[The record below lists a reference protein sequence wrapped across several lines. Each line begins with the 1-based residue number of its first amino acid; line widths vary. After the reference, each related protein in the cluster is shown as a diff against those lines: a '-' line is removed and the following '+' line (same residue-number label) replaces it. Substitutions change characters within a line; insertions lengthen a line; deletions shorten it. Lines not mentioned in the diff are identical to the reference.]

1 MLQAVRLADR
11 ARTLFHSEASDEEL
25 HKTLPDH
32 DRGRTLVA
40 LSLGPFGATLQPTQE
55 FGGFYPPPYGPQ
67 EFNERGS
74 NFNSFGESVDARCLA
89 IDALAH
95 FHFQRL
101 VVFLSDD
108 NVWDSIDVLAFET
121 VPLRREVVAIRKAMG
136 QLHLTI
142 QKAGKSPK
150 PWWISCAFPCGESP
164 NERIA
169 SGPKV
174 QIDDLLEA
182 TFGVDA
188 IGVASSFPSPSGF
201 GINCTLVK
209 YIAPL
214 SVELR
219 KYMQHAKLD
228 NSQPWLILYPNGNDT
243 YDEATRSWRGPQTCD
258 EMGWAEEVG
267 ATVQKIMEAE
277 GSTTK
282 SFGGIVVGGCC
293 KTSPKDIAAL
303 RYVLD
308 SQRAKT

>member
-11 ARTLFHSEASDEEL
+11 ARTLFDSDARDQKL
-25 HKTLPDH
+25 HESLPVH
-32 DRGRTLVA
+32 EPGRILVA

-74 NFNSFGESVDARCLA
+74 NFNSFGESMDARRLA
-89 IDALAH
+89 IDALAD

-121 VPLRREVVAIRKAMG
+121 VPLRREVVAIRKAVG
-136 QLHLTI
+136 KLHSAI
-142 QKAGKSPK
+142 EKAGKSPK
-150 PWWISCAFPCGESP
+150 PWWISCVFPDGESP
-164 NERIA
+164 NERTA
-169 SGPKV
+169 GGPKV

-182 TFGVDA
+182 TFGVEG
-188 IGVASSFPSPSGF
+188 IGVASSFPTPSGF

-214 SVELR
+214 IFKLR
-219 KYMQHAKLD
+219 KYMKHAKLG
-228 NSQPWLILYPNGNDT
+228 NSQLWLILYPNGNDI

-258 EMGWAEEVG
+258 EMGWAAEVG
-267 ATVQKIMEAE
+267 SAVQEIMEAE
-277 GSTTK
+277 RSTTK
-282 SFGGIVVGGCC
+282 VFGGIIVGGCC
-293 KTSPKDIAAL
+293 KTSSKDIAAL

-308 SQRAKT
+308 SQWSKT